1 MREKRKRKVN
11 ERETETS
18 QQVTKRQC
26 ERSEDREMKAENE
39 KLRQKRTERGKNKD
53 WKKKRKE
60 NRWS

>member
-39 KLRQKRTERGKNKD
+39 KLRQKRTERGKN
-53 WKKKRKE
+53 
-60 NRWS
+60 